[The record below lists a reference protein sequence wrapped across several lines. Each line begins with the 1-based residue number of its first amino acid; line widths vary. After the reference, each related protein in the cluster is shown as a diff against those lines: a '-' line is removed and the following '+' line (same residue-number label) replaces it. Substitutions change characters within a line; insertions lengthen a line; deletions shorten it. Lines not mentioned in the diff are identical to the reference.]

1 MKRVTIILLMLVM
14 ALLLG
19 AWEASGQGSPTEFVG
34 AKVVLVDEEGNT
46 IPASKMPEKF
56 LYQLKYK
63 TASASGSPIL
73 LLRFARNWSGE
84 SGNPYKDNTPE
95 IGVFNGGPR
104 PNPSSGGPPL
114 PPAPVPLADI
124 HDFEFNVENYWY
136 TAPIEGEPPYFVVGV
151 QMLVYKAGSTTN
163 ELISYSVNIENKY
176 SCIFYQASIPELQ
189 DPNEN
194 EKLKGKG
201 GVELVVKFTLQ
212 QHSGEVCTVTRG
224 TDCPLGSVFPLYP
237 TYKHRNDAYSGKADH
252 EKLNPPNS
260 WNVTAGGKS
269 FKVWRG
275 TYILYEHTNAPGYEF
290 KHVSTCSP
298 TVKGVQKTSGIVTG
312 RGNWWIDEICSNTVI
327 RKIGGSLRNFTV
339 NYNANYTEGGRE
351 FVITVTDDKGHGV
364 APGSSV
370 PEGTGIKINAKLK
383 HASGCTSVTGV
394 VVKCDG
400 GDNPVSLDNDG
411 NGQYGVIANITKIV
425 PVVAERK
432 YKVAWTATSAPLI
445 KEIHIG
451 SSSGTLVTNGAQ
463 VGCDAKLYLKVN
475 GKAEKVEAKYKV
487 KEQQEL
493 AREGEFFTINPKD
506 DIDDFLITLKQKF
519 KVEFSPLTYGTLSVV
534 ASESGPVN
542 SGDEVYNGE
551 VLTITATLP
560 APLQVQKITITTGDD
575 QIHPHPLS
583 GGAISITYT
592 ISQAVKRIAVE
603 YTPAIYGV
611 NGIVAGVDVKAVS
624 GRVWNGSSF
633 AEASESV
640 PIPVQNGSKVIAG
653 TKLRLST
660 SDPSVKR
667 FVWKIAGVSNS
678 KPVVLAPVEFEVTG
692 NVEEIT
698 TSTEDIKLAVNY
710 TQGQEIGLK
719 LVLHEGTVYRSDG
732 TLKSTDVDTEVAPG
746 EMVGIGS
753 KLKVKLDGASQC
765 KRIKGKVKVTTG
777 GDVLEVDPDAPF
789 QVTKEIT
796 KVEVEVESVYYT
808 IKYTQNGNPG
818 KADEY
823 SLEVFVN
830 PTGSSNN
837 GVTVPTGGSI
847 KCGETIRIV
856 LKQPHG
862 ATKRILQSLT
872 VKWKD
877 GPDENIYN
885 PTNPSGPYD
894 FVPHGDIVDIV
905 AEYVERT
912 FTVRYTNTDLEVRIG
927 SDLEGAQELN
937 PNVTGTYPGGTHV
950 YVRRKNLSANEAPKE
965 LRVNGSKEDDVKEEM
980 DYYYITLIKDI
991 HELEIPP
998 KPFSTGNVN
1007 FESEVKEPGNATIS
1021 VEWLLPGR
1029 TPLRLPPK
1037 VKIHKGAWLRVKL
1050 SSLAPGYKFAC
1061 FTVDGKVLEE
1071 VKSDNPDKDKPEIN
1085 KILRRATNVYDLL
1098 VPDVPT
1104 YKITVWVVKTQ
1115 SIPGD
1120 RFIRISKT
1128 EHGTIEMTDVTAS
1141 PPHTLGIGED
1151 YPTAPGSKFTVS
1163 ITPAAGYVKVR
1174 DAFEGVHQL
1183 HDDEYIVPADPGPGS
1198 HFTVWAEFDLSGG
1211 KRWPVLW
1218 DNAEHGRLE
1227 VKFGQRVLATG
1238 ESLPEGSTLFVR
1250 ATPDNGYRVQ
1260 SFKINGAELVKSTES
1275 IGEINEKHR
1284 VTDTVRI
1291 LVAFEPVDSRFDRV
1305 EDVFGNVALMP
1316 NPVVDG
1322 FTVTGA
1328 GAAVRYQLLTTF
1340 GQQILEGNAT
1350 EQEQIRVELPALP
1363 SGLYLFVLTDAQGRK
1378 ATLRVV
1384 KRQ

>member
-1 MKRVTIILLMLVM
+1 MKRVTIILLMLVT

-19 AWEASGQGSPTEFVG
+19 AWEARGQGSPTKFVG

-46 IPASKMPEKF
+46 IPATKIPQKFAFWLTSKRQQTWNYGILDFAKNFTGLYPNTSDAGNFHKENVERKF
-56 LYQLKYK
+56 M
-63 TASASGSPIL
+63 
-73 LLRFARNWSGE
+73 E
-84 SGNPYKDNTPE
+84 
-95 IGVFNGGPR
+95 
-104 PNPSSGGPPL
+104 
-114 PPAPVPLADI
+114 
-124 HDFEFNVENYWY
+124 DFRIKVENYWY
-136 TAPIEGEPPYFVVGV
+136 TAPTDAVPLTPPYFVEGIQVI
-151 QMLVYKAGSTTN
+151 VYKVGSTTTK
-163 ELISYSVNIENKY
+163 LISYSVERSELEMSKFGY
-176 SCIFYQASIPELQ
+176 SFEKKGIPELKSLGA
-189 DPNEN
+189 NEGDV
-194 EKLKGKG
+194 K
-201 GVELVVKFTLQ
+201 VVVKITLQ
-212 QHSGEVCTVTRG
+212 PHARGLCTVVRG
-224 TDCPLGSVFPLYP
+224 TGCPQGDAFQLYPAYKNSETSYSRKEESREQFKPPANWNASGSV
-237 TYKHRNDAYSGKADH
+237 
-252 EKLNPPNS
+252 
-260 WNVTAGGKS
+260 S

-275 TYILYEHTNAPGYEF
+275 THILYDGSQAVNCEF
-290 KHVSTCSP
+290 KQTPDCGAIKEVNPLTGSVQSGWGYWVKEICQNT
-298 TVKGVQKTSGIVTG
+298 TIVKKGV
-312 RGNWWIDEICSNTVI
+312 E
-327 RKIGGSLRNFTV
+327 LRDITV
-339 NYNANYTEGGRE
+339 NYDPDYAYGGRE
-351 FVITVTDDKGHGV
+351 FEISVTGDKGKV
-364 APGSSV
+364 VPGGTVKEGSV
-370 PEGTGIKINAKLK
+370 IKISAKLK

-394 VVKCDG
+394 VVKRDG
-400 GDNPVSLDNDG
+400 GDDPVSLDNDG

-542 SGDEVYNGE
+542 SGDVVYNGE

-560 APLQVQKITITTGDD
+560 APLQVQKITVTTGDD

-583 GGAISITYT
+583 GGAKSIPYT
-592 ISQAVKRIAVE
+592 ISQAVKGIAVE
-603 YTPAIYGV
+603 YTPAIYEV
-611 NGIVAGVDVKAVS
+611 NGIAAGVDVKAV
-624 GRVWNGSSF
+624 GGWVWNGSSF
-633 AEASESV
+633 AEASVSA
-640 PIPVQNGSKVIAG
+640 PIPVQNGNKVIAG
-653 TKLRLST
+653 TRLRLST

-698 TSTEDIKLAVNY
+698 TSTEDVKLAVNY

-719 LVLHEGTVYRSDG
+719 LVLHEGTVYRNDG

-765 KRIKGKVKVTTG
+765 KKIKGKVKVTTG

-796 KVEVEVESVYYT
+796 KVDVEVESVHYT
-808 IKYTQNGNPG
+808 IKYTQNGNSAAGDAP
-818 KADEY
+818 Y

-830 PTGSSNN
+830 PTSPTNN
-837 GVTVPTGGSI
+837 GTPVPTGGSI
-847 KCGETIRIV
+847 NCGETIRI
-856 LKQPHG
+856 KPDPKG
-862 ATKRILQSLT
+862 AKKILQSLT
-872 VKWKD
+872 VKVKD
-877 GPDENIYN
+877 EPDENIYT

-894 FVPHGDIVDIV
+894 YVPHGDIVDIV
-905 AEYVERT
+905 AEYVEKT
-912 FTVRYTNTDLEVRIG
+912 FAVRYTSPDLEVLVGG
-927 SDLEGAQELN
+927 SLEVAQALA
-937 PNVTGTYPGGTHV
+937 PNVTKTYPGGVYV
-950 YVRRKNLSANEAPKE
+950 YVRRKNLLADETANG
-965 LRVNGSKEDDVKEEM
+965 LLVNGVPVNDGLLKDEDG
-980 DYYYITLIKDI
+980 YYYIVLATDI
-991 HELEIPP
+991 HELNIPKKSLSP
-998 KPFSTGNVN
+998 GSVT
-1007 FESEVKEPGNATIS
+1007 FEYEVKEAGKADVD

-1029 TPLRLPPK
+1029 VPRQLFQG
-1037 VKIHKGAWLRVKL
+1037 VVIQNGAKLRVKL
-1050 SSLAPGYKFAC
+1050 SNLAPSYKYSC
-1061 FTVDGKVLEE
+1061 ITVDGKVLAG
-1071 VKSDNPDKDKPEIN
+1071 VNRIKDN
-1085 KILRRATNVYDLL
+1085 TYDLT
-1098 VPDVPT
+1098 VPPDVSEF
-1104 YKITVWVVKTQ
+1104 KITVWVVNTK
-1115 SIPGD
+1115 SITGD

-1128 EHGTIEMTDVTAS
+1128 EHGTIQMTDVTAT

-1151 YPTAPGSKFTVS
+1151 YPTEPGRRFTVS
-1163 ITPAAGYVKVR
+1163 ITPATGYVKVR

-1198 HFTVWAEFDLSGG
+1198 HFTVWAEFDLLGR

-1218 DNAEHGRLE
+1218 DNAEHGKLG
-1227 VKFGQRVLATG
+1227 VKFGNRSLEAG

-1260 SFKINGAELVKSTES
+1260 SFKINGAELMKSTES

-1291 LVAFEPVDSRFDRV
+1291 LVAFAPVDSRIDRV
-1305 EDVFGNVALMP
+1305 EDVFGDVALMP

-1328 GAAVRYQLLTTF
+1328 GAAVHYQLLTTF
-1340 GQQILEGNAT
+1340 GQQILEGNTT

>member
-1 MKRVTIILLMLVM
+1 MKRVTIILLMLVT

-19 AWEASGQGSPTEFVG
+19 AWEARGQGSPTKFVG

-46 IPASKMPEKF
+46 IPASKLPEKF

-63 TASASGSPIL
+63 TASASGSPSL

-95 IGVFNGGPR
+95 IGVFNGGPT

-136 TAPIEGEPPYFVVGV
+136 TAPIEGKPPYFVVGI
-151 QMLVYKAGSTTN
+151 QMVVYTAGSTTT
-163 ELISYSVNIENKY
+163 ELLSYSVSSEKLQE
-176 SCIFYQASIPELQ
+176 SKFFCIFLQTSIPELQ
-189 DPNEN
+189 NPNNN
-194 EKLKGKG
+194 EKLKDKG
-201 GVELVVKFTLQ
+201 DVELVVKFTLQ
-212 QHSGEVCTVTRG
+212 RHSGDICTVTRG

-237 TYKHRNDAYSGKADH
+237 TYKHRNDAYSGKGDH
-252 EKLNPPNS
+252 EKLNPPDS

-298 TVKGVQKTSGIVTG
+298 TVKGVQKTTGAVTG

-327 RKIGGSLRNFTV
+327 RKTGGSLRNFTV
-339 NYNANYTEGGRE
+339 NYNANYAEGGRE

-394 VVKCDG
+394 VVKRDG
-400 GDNPVSLDNDG
+400 GDDPVSLDNDG

-542 SGDEVYNGE
+542 SGDVVYNGE

-560 APLQVQKITITTGDD
+560 APLQVQKITVTTGDD

-583 GGAISITYT
+583 GGAKSIPYT
-592 ISQAVKRIAVE
+592 ISQAVKGIAVE
-603 YTPAIYGV
+603 YTPAIYEV
-611 NGIVAGVDVKAVS
+611 NGIAAGVDVKAV
-624 GRVWNGSSF
+624 GGWVWNGSSF
-633 AEASESV
+633 AEASVSA
-640 PIPVQNGSKVIAG
+640 PIPVQNGNKVIAG
-653 TKLRLST
+653 TRLRLST

-765 KRIKGKVKVTTG
+765 KKIKGKVKVTTG

-796 KVEVEVESVYYT
+796 KVDVEVESVRYT
-808 IKYTQNGNPG
+808 IKYTENGKSAEGGAPY
-818 KADEY
+818 K
-823 SLEVFVN
+823 LEVFVN
-830 PTGSSNN
+830 PTSPTNDG
-837 GVTVPTGGSI
+837 TPVPTGGSI
-847 KCGETIRIV
+847 NCGVTIRIK
-856 LKQPHG
+856 LTLQG
-862 ATKRILQSLT
+862 ATNRILQSLT

-950 YVRRKNLSANEAPKE
+950 YVRLKNLRADETARE
-965 LRVNGSKEDDVKEEM
+965 LQVNGVKVNDDLLHVGEDG
-980 DYYYITLIKDI
+980 YYYISLLFDI
-991 HELEIPP
+991 HELKIP
-998 KPFSTGNVN
+998 KKGLSQGNVT
-1007 FESEVKEPGNATIS
+1007 FGYEVKEAGKADID

-1029 TPLRLPPK
+1029 VPRQLFQG
-1037 VKIHKGAWLRVKL
+1037 VVIQNGAKLRVKL
-1050 SSLAPGYKFAC
+1050 SNLAPSYKYSC
-1061 FTVDGKVLEE
+1061 ITVDGKVLAG
-1071 VKSDNPDKDKPEIN
+1071 VNRIKDN
-1085 KILRRATNVYDLL
+1085 TYDLT
-1098 VPDVPT
+1098 VPPDVSEF
-1104 YKITVWVVKTQ
+1104 KITVWVVNTK
-1115 SIPGD
+1115 SITGD

-1128 EHGTIEMTDVTAS
+1128 EHGTIQMTDVTAT

-1151 YPTAPGSKFTVS
+1151 YPTEPGRRFTVS
-1163 ITPAAGYVKVR
+1163 ITPATGYVKVR

-1198 HFTVWAEFDLSGG
+1198 HFTVWAEFDLLGR

-1218 DNAEHGRLE
+1218 DNAEHGKLG

-1260 SFKINGAELVKSTES
+1260 SFKINGAELMKSTES

-1291 LVAFEPVDSRFDRV
+1291 LVAFAPVDSRIDRV
-1305 EDVFGNVALMP
+1305 EDVFGDVALMP

>member
-1 MKRVTIILLMLVM
+1 MPIFGVCISGNKAMKRVTIILLMLVT

-19 AWEASGQGSPTEFVG
+19 AWEARGQGSPTKFVG

-46 IPASKMPEKF
+46 IPATKIPQKFAFWLTSKRQQTWNYGILDFAKNFTGLYPNTSDAGNFHKENVERKF
-56 LYQLKYK
+56 M
-63 TASASGSPIL
+63 
-73 LLRFARNWSGE
+73 E
-84 SGNPYKDNTPE
+84 
-95 IGVFNGGPR
+95 
-104 PNPSSGGPPL
+104 
-114 PPAPVPLADI
+114 
-124 HDFEFNVENYWY
+124 DFRIKVENYWY
-136 TAPIEGEPPYFVVGV
+136 TAPTDAVPLTPPYFVEGIQVI
-151 QMLVYKAGSTTN
+151 VYKVGSTTTK
-163 ELISYSVNIENKY
+163 LISYSVERSELEMSKFGY
-176 SCIFYQASIPELQ
+176 SFEKKGIPELKSLGA
-189 DPNEN
+189 NEGDV
-194 EKLKGKG
+194 K
-201 GVELVVKFTLQ
+201 VVVKITLQ
-212 QHSGEVCTVTRG
+212 PHARGLCTVVRG
-224 TDCPLGSVFPLYP
+224 TGCPQGDAFQLYPAYKNSETSYSRKEESREQFKPPANWNASGSV
-237 TYKHRNDAYSGKADH
+237 
-252 EKLNPPNS
+252 
-260 WNVTAGGKS
+260 S

-275 TYILYEHTNAPGYEF
+275 THILYDGSQAVNCEF
-290 KHVSTCSP
+290 KQTPDCGAIKEVNPLTGSVQSGWGYWVKEICQNT
-298 TVKGVQKTSGIVTG
+298 TIVKKGV
-312 RGNWWIDEICSNTVI
+312 E
-327 RKIGGSLRNFTV
+327 LRDITV
-339 NYNANYTEGGRE
+339 NYDPDYAYGGRE
-351 FVITVTDDKGHGV
+351 FEISVTGDKGKV
-364 APGSSV
+364 VPGGTVKEGSV
-370 PEGTGIKINAKLK
+370 IKISAKLK

-394 VVKCDG
+394 VVKRDG
-400 GDNPVSLDNDG
+400 GDDPVSLDNDG

-542 SGDEVYNGE
+542 SGDVVYNGE

-560 APLQVQKITITTGDD
+560 APLQVQKITVTTGDD

-583 GGAISITYT
+583 GGAKSIPYT
-592 ISQAVKRIAVE
+592 ISQAVKGIAVE
-603 YTPAIYGV
+603 YTPAIYEV
-611 NGIVAGVDVKAVS
+611 NGIAAGVDVKAV
-624 GRVWNGSSF
+624 GGWVWNGSSF
-633 AEASESV
+633 AEASVSA
-640 PIPVQNGSKVIAG
+640 PIPVQNGNKVIAG
-653 TKLRLST
+653 TRLRLST

-698 TSTEDIKLAVNY
+698 TSTEDVKLAVNY

-719 LVLHEGTVYRSDG
+719 LVLHEGTVYRNDG

-765 KRIKGKVKVTTG
+765 KKIKGKVKVTTG

-796 KVEVEVESVYYT
+796 KVDVEVESVHYT
-808 IKYTQNGNPG
+808 IKYTQNGNSAAGDAP
-818 KADEY
+818 Y

-830 PTGSSNN
+830 PTSPTNN
-837 GVTVPTGGSI
+837 GTPVPTGGSI
-847 KCGETIRIV
+847 NCGETIRI
-856 LKQPHG
+856 KPDPKG
-862 ATKRILQSLT
+862 AKKILQSLT
-872 VKWKD
+872 VKVKD
-877 GPDENIYN
+877 EPDENIYT

-894 FVPHGDIVDIV
+894 YVPHGDIVDIV
-905 AEYVERT
+905 AEYVEKT
-912 FTVRYTNTDLEVRIG
+912 FAVRYTSPDLEVLVGG
-927 SDLEGAQELN
+927 SLEVAQALA
-937 PNVTGTYPGGTHV
+937 PNVTKTYPGGVYV
-950 YVRRKNLSANEAPKE
+950 YVRRKNLLADETANG
-965 LRVNGSKEDDVKEEM
+965 LLVNGVPVNDGLLKDEDG
-980 DYYYITLIKDI
+980 YYYIVLATDI
-991 HELEIPP
+991 HELNIPKKSLSP
-998 KPFSTGNVN
+998 GSVT
-1007 FESEVKEPGNATIS
+1007 FEYEVKEAGKADVD

-1029 TPLRLPPK
+1029 VPRQLFQG
-1037 VKIHKGAWLRVKL
+1037 VVIQNGAKLRVKL
-1050 SSLAPGYKFAC
+1050 SNLAPSYKYSC
-1061 FTVDGKVLEE
+1061 ITVDGKVLAG
-1071 VKSDNPDKDKPEIN
+1071 VNRIKDN
-1085 KILRRATNVYDLL
+1085 TYDLT
-1098 VPDVPT
+1098 VPPDVSEF
-1104 YKITVWVVKTQ
+1104 KITVWVVNTK
-1115 SIPGD
+1115 SITGD

-1128 EHGTIEMTDVTAS
+1128 EHGTIQMTDVTAT

-1151 YPTAPGSKFTVS
+1151 YPTEPGRRFTVS
-1163 ITPAAGYVKVR
+1163 ITPATGYVKVR

-1198 HFTVWAEFDLSGG
+1198 HFTVWAEFDLLGR

-1218 DNAEHGRLE
+1218 DNAEHGKLG
-1227 VKFGQRVLATG
+1227 VKFGNRSLEAG

-1260 SFKINGAELVKSTES
+1260 SFKINGAELMKSTES

-1291 LVAFEPVDSRFDRV
+1291 LVAFAPVDSRIDRV
-1305 EDVFGNVALMP
+1305 EDVFGDVALMP

-1328 GAAVRYQLLTTF
+1328 GAAVHYQLLTTF
-1340 GQQILEGNAT
+1340 GQQILEGNTT

>member
-1 MKRVTIILLMLVM
+1 MPIFGVCISGNKAMKRVTIILLMLVT

-19 AWEASGQGSPTEFVG
+19 AWEARGQGSPTKFKK
-34 AKVVLVDEEGNT
+34 AYVVLVDEEGNT
-46 IPASKMPEKF
+46 IPASKMPQKF
-56 LYQLKYK
+56 AFWLTSKDYQGKWRNEILFFAKNFEGMIPN
-63 TASASGSPIL
+63 TIDSGK
-73 LLRFARNWSGE
+73 FNKGNVARDAM
-84 SGNPYKDNTPE
+84 KDFR
-95 IGVFNGGPR
+95 IKV
-104 PNPSSGGPPL
+104 
-114 PPAPVPLADI
+114 D
-124 HDFEFNVENYWY
+124 NYWY
-136 TAPIEGEPPYFVVGV
+136 TAPTDAVPLTPPYMVEGIQVI
-151 QMLVYKAGSTTN
+151 VYKAGSTATK
-163 ELISYSVNIENKY
+163 LVSYSVNSAELQKAKFGNTFEK
-176 SCIFYQASIPELQ
+176 QGIPELQ
-189 DPNEN
+189 SLGKNE
-194 EKLKGKG
+194 GD
-201 GVELVVKFTLQ
+201 VELVVKFTLKPYA
-212 QHSGEVCTVTRG
+212 GGLCTVVRG
-224 TDCPLGSVFPLYP
+224 TGCPSGTELYLYP
-237 TYKHRNDAYSGKADH
+237 TYKVGEKQYSSKDKETEPNKTLFEKWNKA
-252 EKLNPPNS
+252 S
-260 WNVTAGGKS
+260 SRS

-275 TYILYEHTNAPGYEF
+275 THILYLKVQAPRCAF
-290 KHVSTCSP
+290 LQTPRCSDSVTKIDNDGFYKNDP
-298 TVKGVQKTSGIVTG
+298 LVENWVK
-312 RGNWWIDEICSNTVI
+312 EICQNTTIV
-327 RKIGGSLRNFTV
+327 KIGATRPNFTV
-339 NYNANYTEGGRE
+339 NYNANYAEGGRE

-394 VVKCDG
+394 VVKRDG
-400 GDNPVSLDNDG
+400 GDDPVSLDNDG

-542 SGDEVYNGE
+542 SGDVVYNGE

-560 APLQVQKITITTGDD
+560 APLQVQKITVTTGDD

-583 GGAISITYT
+583 GGAKSIPYT
-592 ISQAVKRIAVE
+592 ISQAVKGIAVE
-603 YTPAIYGV
+603 YTPAIYEV
-611 NGIVAGVDVKAVS
+611 NGIAAGVDVKAV
-624 GRVWNGSSF
+624 GGWVWNGSSF
-633 AEASESV
+633 AEASVSA
-640 PIPVQNGSKVIAG
+640 PIPVQNGNKVIAG
-653 TKLRLST
+653 TRLRLST

-765 KRIKGKVKVTTG
+765 KKIKGKVKVTTG

-796 KVEVEVESVYYT
+796 KVDVEVESVHYT
-808 IKYTQNGNPG
+808 IKYTQNGNSAAGDAP
-818 KADEY
+818 Y

-830 PTGSSNN
+830 PTSPTNN
-837 GVTVPTGGSI
+837 GTPVPTGGSI
-847 KCGETIRIV
+847 NCGETIRI
-856 LKQPHG
+856 KPDPKG
-862 ATKRILQSLT
+862 AKKILQSLT
-872 VKWKD
+872 VKVKD
-877 GPDENIYN
+877 EPDENIYT

-894 FVPHGDIVDIV
+894 YVPHGDIVDIV
-905 AEYVERT
+905 AEYVEKT
-912 FTVRYTNTDLEVRIG
+912 FAVRYTSPDLEVLVGG
-927 SDLEGAQELN
+927 SLEVAQALA
-937 PNVTGTYPGGTHV
+937 PNVTKTYPGGVYV
-950 YVRRKNLSANEAPKE
+950 YVRRKNLLADETANG
-965 LRVNGSKEDDVKEEM
+965 LLVNGVPVNDGLLKDEDG
-980 DYYYITLIKDI
+980 YYYIVLATDI
-991 HELEIPP
+991 HELNIPKKSLSP
-998 KPFSTGNVN
+998 GSVT
-1007 FESEVKEPGNATIS
+1007 FEYEVKEAGKADVD

-1029 TPLRLPPK
+1029 VPRQLFQG
-1037 VKIHKGAWLRVKL
+1037 VVIQNGAKLRVKL
-1050 SSLAPGYKFAC
+1050 SNLAPSYKYSC
-1061 FTVDGKVLEE
+1061 ITVDGKVLAG
-1071 VKSDNPDKDKPEIN
+1071 VNRIKDN
-1085 KILRRATNVYDLL
+1085 TYDLT
-1098 VPDVPT
+1098 VPPDVSEF
-1104 YKITVWVVKTQ
+1104 KITVWVVNTK
-1115 SIPGD
+1115 SITGD

-1128 EHGTIEMTDVTAS
+1128 EHGTIQMTDVTAT

-1151 YPTAPGSKFTVS
+1151 YPTEPGRRFTVS
-1163 ITPAAGYVKVR
+1163 ITPATGYVKVR

-1198 HFTVWAEFDLSGG
+1198 HFTVWAEFDLLGR

-1218 DNAEHGRLE
+1218 DNAEHGKLG
-1227 VKFGQRVLATG
+1227 VKFGNRSLEAG

-1260 SFKINGAELVKSTES
+1260 SFKINGAELMKSTES

-1291 LVAFEPVDSRFDRV
+1291 LVAFAPVDSRIDRV
-1305 EDVFGNVALMP
+1305 EDVFGDVALMP

-1328 GAAVRYQLLTTF
+1328 GAAVHYQLLTTF
-1340 GQQILEGNAT
+1340 GQQILEGNTT

>member
-1 MKRVTIILLMLVM
+1 MKRVTIILLMLVT

-19 AWEASGQGSPTEFVG
+19 AWEARGEGSPTKFVG
-34 AKVVLVDEEGNT
+34 AKVVLVDEEGNA

-56 LYQLKYK
+56 LFQLKYK
-63 TASASGSPIL
+63 TASASGSPLL

-95 IGVFNGGPR
+95 IGVFNGGPT
-104 PNPSSGGPPL
+104 PNPTPGGPPL

-136 TAPIEGEPPYFVVGV
+136 TAPIEGKPPYFVVGV
-151 QMLVYKAGSTTN
+151 QMVVYTAGSTTT
-163 ELISYSVNIENKY
+163 ELLSYSVSREKLQE
-176 SCIFYQASIPELQ
+176 SKFFCIFLQTSIPELQ
-189 DPNEN
+189 NPNNN
-194 EKLKGKG
+194 EKLKDKG
-201 GVELVVKFTLQ
+201 DVELVVKFTLQ
-212 QHSGEVCTVTRG
+212 RHSGDICTVTRG
-224 TDCPLGSVFPLYP
+224 TNCPLGSVFPLYP
-237 TYKHRNDAYSGKADH
+237 TYKRNENWYSGKEEDH
-252 EKLNPPNS
+252 EKLKPPDS

-290 KHVSTCSP
+290 KPVSACSP
-298 TVKGVQKTSGIVTG
+298 TVKGVQKTTGAVTG

-339 NYNANYTEGGRE
+339 NYNANYAEGGRE

-394 VVKCDG
+394 VVKRDG
-400 GDNPVSLDNDG
+400 GDDPVSLDNDG

-542 SGDEVYNGE
+542 SGDVVYNGE

-560 APLQVQKITITTGDD
+560 APLQVQKITVTTGDD

-583 GGAISITYT
+583 GGAKSIPYT
-592 ISQAVKRIAVE
+592 ISQAVKGIAVE
-603 YTPAIYGV
+603 YTPAIYEV
-611 NGIVAGVDVKAVS
+611 NGIAAGVDVKAV
-624 GRVWNGSSF
+624 GGWVWNGSSF
-633 AEASESV
+633 AEASVSA
-640 PIPVQNGSKVIAG
+640 PIPVQNGNKVIAG
-653 TKLRLST
+653 TRLRLST

-765 KRIKGKVKVTTG
+765 KKIKGKVKVTTG

-796 KVEVEVESVYYT
+796 KVDVEVESVHYT
-808 IKYTQNGNPG
+808 IKYTQNGNSAAGDAP
-818 KADEY
+818 Y

-830 PTGSSNN
+830 PTSPTNN
-837 GVTVPTGGSI
+837 GTPVPTGGSI
-847 KCGETIRIV
+847 NCGETIRI
-856 LKQPHG
+856 KPDPKG
-862 ATKRILQSLT
+862 AKKILQSLT
-872 VKWKD
+872 VKVKD
-877 GPDENIYN
+877 EPDENIYT

-894 FVPHGDIVDIV
+894 YVPHGDIVDIV
-905 AEYVERT
+905 AEYVEKT
-912 FTVRYTNTDLEVRIG
+912 FAVRYTSPDLEVLVGG
-927 SDLEGAQELN
+927 SLEVAQALA
-937 PNVTGTYPGGTHV
+937 PNVTKTYPGGVYV
-950 YVRRKNLSANEAPKE
+950 YVRRKNLLADETANG
-965 LRVNGSKEDDVKEEM
+965 LLVNGVPVNDGLLKDEDG
-980 DYYYITLIKDI
+980 YYYIVLATDI
-991 HELEIPP
+991 HELNIPKKSLSP
-998 KPFSTGNVN
+998 GSVT
-1007 FESEVKEPGNATIS
+1007 FEYEVKEAGKADVD

-1029 TPLRLPPK
+1029 VPRQLFQG
-1037 VKIHKGAWLRVKL
+1037 VVIQNGAKLRVKL
-1050 SSLAPGYKFAC
+1050 SNLAPSYKYSC
-1061 FTVDGKVLEE
+1061 ITVDGKVLAG
-1071 VKSDNPDKDKPEIN
+1071 VNRIKDN
-1085 KILRRATNVYDLL
+1085 TYDLT
-1098 VPDVPT
+1098 VPPDVSEF
-1104 YKITVWVVKTQ
+1104 KITVWVVNTK
-1115 SIPGD
+1115 SITGD

-1128 EHGTIEMTDVTAS
+1128 EHGTIQMTDVTAT

-1151 YPTAPGSKFTVS
+1151 YPTEPGRRFTVS
-1163 ITPAAGYVKVR
+1163 ITPATGYVKVR

-1198 HFTVWAEFDLSGG
+1198 HFTVWAEFDLLGR

-1218 DNAEHGRLE
+1218 DNAEHGKLG
-1227 VKFGQRVLATG
+1227 VKFGNRSLEAG

-1260 SFKINGAELVKSTES
+1260 SFKINGAELLKSTES

-1291 LVAFEPVDSRFDRV
+1291 LVAFAPVDSRIDRV
-1305 EDVFGNVALMP
+1305 EDVFGDVALMP

-1328 GAAVRYQLLTTF
+1328 GAAVHYQLLTTF
-1340 GQQILEGNAT
+1340 GQQILEGNTT

>member
-1 MKRVTIILLMLVM
+1 MKRVTIILLMLVT

-19 AWEASGQGSPTEFVG
+19 AWEARGQGSPTKFVG

-46 IPASKMPEKF
+46 IPATKIPQKFAFWLTSKRQQTWNYGILDFAKNFTGLYPNTSDAGNFHKENVERKF
-56 LYQLKYK
+56 M
-63 TASASGSPIL
+63 
-73 LLRFARNWSGE
+73 E
-84 SGNPYKDNTPE
+84 
-95 IGVFNGGPR
+95 
-104 PNPSSGGPPL
+104 
-114 PPAPVPLADI
+114 
-124 HDFEFNVENYWY
+124 DFRIKVENYWY
-136 TAPIEGEPPYFVVGV
+136 TAPTDAVPLTPPYFVEGIQVI
-151 QMLVYKAGSTTN
+151 VYKVGSTTTK
-163 ELISYSVNIENKY
+163 LISYSVERSELEMSKFGY
-176 SCIFYQASIPELQ
+176 SFEKKGIPELKSLGA
-189 DPNEN
+189 NEGDV
-194 EKLKGKG
+194 K
-201 GVELVVKFTLQ
+201 VVVKITLQ
-212 QHSGEVCTVTRG
+212 PHARGLCTVVRG
-224 TDCPLGSVFPLYP
+224 TGCPQGDAFQLYPAYKNSETSYSRKEESREQFKPPANWNASGSV
-237 TYKHRNDAYSGKADH
+237 
-252 EKLNPPNS
+252 
-260 WNVTAGGKS
+260 S

-275 TYILYEHTNAPGYEF
+275 THILYDGSQAVNCEF
-290 KHVSTCSP
+290 KQTPDCGAIKEVNPLTGSVQSGWGYWVKEICQNT
-298 TVKGVQKTSGIVTG
+298 TIVKKGV
-312 RGNWWIDEICSNTVI
+312 E
-327 RKIGGSLRNFTV
+327 LRDITV
-339 NYNANYTEGGRE
+339 NYDPDYAYGGRE
-351 FVITVTDDKGHGV
+351 FEISVTGDKGKV
-364 APGSSV
+364 VPGGTVKEGSV
-370 PEGTGIKINAKLK
+370 IKISAKLK

-394 VVKCDG
+394 VVKRDG
-400 GDNPVSLDNDG
+400 GDDPVSLDNDG

-542 SGDEVYNGE
+542 SGDVVYNGE

-560 APLQVQKITITTGDD
+560 APLQVQKITVTTGDD

-583 GGAISITYT
+583 GGAKSIPYT
-592 ISQAVKRIAVE
+592 ISQAVKGIAVE
-603 YTPAIYGV
+603 YTPAIYEV
-611 NGIVAGVDVKAVS
+611 NGIAAGVDVKAV
-624 GRVWNGSSF
+624 GGWVWNGSSF
-633 AEASESV
+633 AEASVSA
-640 PIPVQNGSKVIAG
+640 PIPVQNGNKVIAG
-653 TKLRLST
+653 TRLRLST

-698 TSTEDIKLAVNY
+698 TSTEDVKLAVNY

-719 LVLHEGTVYRSDG
+719 LVLHEGTVYRNDG

-765 KRIKGKVKVTTG
+765 KKIKGKVKVTTG

-796 KVEVEVESVYYT
+796 KVDVEVESVHYT
-808 IKYTQNGNPG
+808 IKYTQNGNSAAGDAP
-818 KADEY
+818 Y

-830 PTGSSNN
+830 PTSPTNN
-837 GVTVPTGGSI
+837 GTPVPTGGSI
-847 KCGETIRIV
+847 NCGETIRI
-856 LKQPHG
+856 KPDPKG
-862 ATKRILQSLT
+862 AKKILQSLT
-872 VKWKD
+872 VKVKD
-877 GPDENIYN
+877 EPDENIYT

-894 FVPHGDIVDIV
+894 YVPHGDIVDIV
-905 AEYVERT
+905 AEYVEKT
-912 FTVRYTNTDLEVRIG
+912 FAVRYTSPDLEVLVGG
-927 SDLEGAQELN
+927 SLEVAQALA
-937 PNVTGTYPGGTHV
+937 PNVTKTYPGGVYV
-950 YVRRKNLSANEAPKE
+950 YVRRKNLLADETANG
-965 LRVNGSKEDDVKEEM
+965 LLVNGVPVNDGLLKDEDG
-980 DYYYITLIKDI
+980 YYYIVLATDI
-991 HELEIPP
+991 HELNIPKKSLSP
-998 KPFSTGNVN
+998 GSVT
-1007 FESEVKEPGNATIS
+1007 FEYEVKEAGKADVD

-1029 TPLRLPPK
+1029 VPRQLFQG
-1037 VKIHKGAWLRVKL
+1037 VVIQNGAKLRVKL
-1050 SSLAPGYKFAC
+1050 SNLAPSYKYSC
-1061 FTVDGKVLEE
+1061 ITVDGKVLAG
-1071 VKSDNPDKDKPEIN
+1071 VNRIKDN
-1085 KILRRATNVYDLL
+1085 TYDLT
-1098 VPDVPT
+1098 VPPDVSEF
-1104 YKITVWVVKTQ
+1104 KITVWVVNTK
-1115 SIPGD
+1115 SITGD

-1128 EHGTIEMTDVTAS
+1128 EHGTIQMTDVTVS

-1151 YPTAPGSKFTVS
+1151 YPTEPGRRFTVS
-1163 ITPAAGYVKVR
+1163 ITPATGYVKVR

-1198 HFTVWAEFDLSGG
+1198 HFTVWAEFDLLGR

-1218 DNAEHGRLE
+1218 DNAEHGKLG
-1227 VKFGQRVLATG
+1227 VKFGNRSLEAG

-1260 SFKINGAELVKSTES
+1260 SFKINGAELMKSTES

-1291 LVAFEPVDSRFDRV
+1291 LVAFAPVDSRIDRV
-1305 EDVFGNVALMP
+1305 EDVFGDVALMP

-1328 GAAVRYQLLTTF
+1328 GAAVHYQLLTTF
-1340 GQQILEGNAT
+1340 GQQILEGNTT

>member
-1 MKRVTIILLMLVM
+1 MPIFGVCISGNKAMKRVTIILLMLVT

-19 AWEASGQGSPTEFVG
+19 AWEARGEGSPTKFVG
-34 AKVVLVDEEGNT
+34 AKVQLVDEAGNA

-56 LYQLKYK
+56 LFQLKYK

-95 IGVFNGGPR
+95 IGVFNGG
-104 PNPSSGGPPL
+104 SPL

-124 HDFEFNVENYWY
+124 HDFEFNVENFWY

-237 TYKHRNDAYSGKADH
+237 TYKHRNDAYSGKEDH
-252 EKLNPPNS
+252 EKLNPPDS

-298 TVKGVQKTSGIVTG
+298 TVKGVQKTTGAVTG

-339 NYNANYTEGGRE
+339 NYNANYAEGGRE

-364 APGSSV
+364 APGGSV

-394 VVKCDG
+394 VVKRDG
-400 GDNPVSLDNDG
+400 GDDPVSLDNDG

-475 GKAEKVEAKYKV
+475 GKAKKVEAKYK
-487 KEQQEL
+487 
-493 AREGEFFTINPKD
+493 EGELQALTPEGDSFTINPRKD
-506 DIDDFLITLKQKF
+506 IEDFLITLTPKF

-534 ASESGPVN
+534 ASESGSVN
-542 SGDEVYNGE
+542 SGDEVYDGE
-551 VLTITATLP
+551 VLTITANLP
-560 APLQVQKITITTGDD
+560 APLQVQKITVTTGDD
-575 QIHPHPLS
+575 QIHPHSLS

-592 ISQAVKRIAVE
+592 ISQAVKGIAVG
-603 YTPAIYGV
+603 YTPAIYRV
-611 NGIVAGVDVKAVS
+611 NGITAGVDVKAVS

-667 FVWKIAGVSNS
+667 FVWKVAGVSNS

-710 TQGQEIGLK
+710 TQGQGIGLK
-719 LVLHEGTVYRSDG
+719 LVLHEGTVYKRDG
-732 TLKSTDVDTEVAPG
+732 TLKSTVADAEVEPG
-746 EMVGIGS
+746 EKVGIGS
-753 KLKVKLDGASQC
+753 KLKVKVDGATPC
-765 KRIKGKVKVTTG
+765 KKIKGKVKVTMG
-777 GDVLEVDPDAPF
+777 GDVLEVDPNVPF
-789 QVTKEIT
+789 TVTQDIT
-796 KVEVEVESVYYT
+796 KVEVEVESVRYT
-808 IKYTQNGNPG
+808 VKYTENGNSAEGDAP
-818 KADEY
+818 Y
-823 SLEVFVN
+823 SLKVFVKN
-830 PTGSSNN
+830 PDNTIGRQLAPTGE
-837 GVTVPTGGSI
+837 SI
-847 KCGETIRIV
+847 QCGETTHIE
-856 LKQPHG
+856 LAPQG
-862 ATKRILQSLT
+862 AKKRILQSLI
-872 VKWKD
+872 VKLKV
-877 GPDENIYN
+877 GPDENIYD
-885 PTNPSGPYD
+885 PTNSTGKYD
-894 FVPHGDIVDIV
+894 YVPHGDIVDIV
-905 AEYVERT
+905 AVYVEKT
-912 FTVRYTNTDLEVRIG
+912 FTVRYTSPNLEVLVGG
-927 SDLEGAQELN
+927 SLEVAQALA
-937 PNVTGTYPGGTHV
+937 PNVTKTYPGGVYV
-950 YVRRKNLSANEAPKE
+950 YVRRKNLLADETANG
-965 LRVNGSKEDDVKEEM
+965 LLVNGVPVNDGLLKDEDG
-980 DYYYITLIKDI
+980 YYYIVLATDI
-991 HELEIPP
+991 HELNIPKKSLSP
-998 KPFSTGNVN
+998 GSVT
-1007 FESEVKEPGNATIS
+1007 FEYEVKEAGKADVD

-1029 TPLRLPPK
+1029 VPRQLFQGVT
-1037 VKIHKGAWLRVKL
+1037 IQKGAKLRVKL
-1050 SSLAPGYKFAC
+1050 SNFAPGYKYSC
-1061 FTVDGKVLEE
+1061 ITVDGKLLDGV
-1071 VKSDNPDKDKPEIN
+1071 V
-1085 KILRRATNVYDLL
+1085 RASNATDSYDFT

-1104 YKITVWVVKTQ
+1104 YKITVWVVNTK
-1115 SIPGD
+1115 SITGD

-1128 EHGTIEMTDVTAS
+1128 EHGTIQMTDVTAT

-1151 YPTAPGSKFTVS
+1151 YPTEPGRRFTVS

-1218 DNAEHGRLE
+1218 DNAEHGKLE
-1227 VKFGQRVLATG
+1227 VKFGDRSLEAG
-1238 ESLPEGSTLFVR
+1238 ESLLEGSTLFVR

-1260 SFKINGAELVKSTES
+1260 SFKINGAELMKSTES

-1291 LVAFEPVDSRFDRV
+1291 LVAFAPVDSRIDRV
-1305 EDVFGNVALMP
+1305 EGVFGDVALMP

-1328 GAAVRYQLLTTF
+1328 GAAVHYQLLTTF
-1340 GQQILEGNAT
+1340 GQQILEGNTT

>member
-1 MKRVTIILLMLVM
+1 MKRVTIILLMLVT

-19 AWEASGQGSPTEFVG
+19 AWEARGEGSPTKFVG

-56 LYQLKYK
+56 LFQLKYK

-95 IGVFNGGPR
+95 IGVFNGGPT
-104 PNPSSGGPPL
+104 PNPTPGG

-136 TAPIEGEPPYFVVGV
+136 TAPIEGKPPYFVVGI
-151 QMLVYKAGSTTN
+151 QMVVYTAGSTTT
-163 ELISYSVNIENKY
+163 ELLSYSVSREKLQE
-176 SCIFYQASIPELQ
+176 SKFYCVFRQASIPELRN
-189 DPNEN
+189 PNN
-194 EKLKGKG
+194 NVKLKDKG
-201 GVELVVKFTLQ
+201 DVELVVKFTLQ
-212 QHSGEVCTVTRG
+212 RHSGDICTVTRG
-224 TDCPLGSVFPLYP
+224 TNCPLGSVFPLYP
-237 TYKHRNDAYSGKADH
+237 TYKHRNDAYSGKEDH
-252 EKLNPPNS
+252 EKLNPPDS

-290 KHVSTCSP
+290 KHVSTCSL
-298 TVKGVQKTSGIVTG
+298 TVKGVQKTTGAVTG

-327 RKIGGSLRNFTV
+327 RKTGGSLRNFTV
-339 NYNANYTEGGRE
+339 NYNANYAEGGRE

-364 APGSSV
+364 APGGSV

-394 VVKCDG
+394 VVKRDG
-400 GDNPVSLDNDG
+400 GDDPVSLDNDG

-432 YKVAWTATSAPLI
+432 FKVAWTVTSAPLI
-445 KEIHIG
+445 KEIHTG
-451 SSSGTLVTNGAQ
+451 TPSGTLVTNGAQ

-560 APLQVQKITITTGDD
+560 APLQVQKITVTTGDD
-575 QIHPHPLS
+575 QIHPHSLS

-592 ISQAVKRIAVE
+592 IFQAVKGIAVE

-611 NGIVAGVDVKAVS
+611 NGIAAGVDVKAVS
-624 GRVWNGSSF
+624 GRVWNGSIF
-633 AEASESV
+633 AEASVSGQ
-640 PIPVQNGSKVIAG
+640 IAVQNGSKVIAG

-667 FVWKIAGVSNS
+667 FVWKMASVSDT

-698 TSTEDIKLAVNY
+698 TSTEDVKLAVNY

-719 LVLHEGTVYRSDG
+719 LVLHEGTVYKHDG
-732 TLKSTDVDTEVAPG
+732 TLKSTVADTEVEPG
-746 EMVGIGS
+746 EKVGIGS
-753 KLKVKLDGASQC
+753 KLKVKVDGASQC
-765 KRIKGKVKVTTG
+765 KKIKGKVKVTMG
-777 GDVLEVDPDAPF
+777 GDVLEVDPNVPF
-789 QVTKEIT
+789 TVTQDIT
-796 KVEVEVESVYYT
+796 KVEVEVESVRYT
-808 IKYTQNGNPG
+808 VKYTENGNS
-818 KADEY
+818 ADGDAPY
-823 SLEVFVN
+823 SLKVFVN
-830 PTGSSNN
+830 PTSPTNN
-837 GVTVPTGGSI
+837 GAPVPPGGSI
-847 KCGETIRIV
+847 NCGETIRI
-856 LKQPHG
+856 KPDPKG
-862 ATKRILQSLT
+862 AKKRTLQSLT
-872 VKWKD
+872 VKVKGGAD
-877 GPDENIYN
+877 VNI
-885 PTNPSGPYD
+885 PTNHPGPYD
-894 FVPHGDIVDIV
+894 YVPHGDIVDIV
-905 AEYVERT
+905 AEYVEKT
-912 FTVRYTNTDLEVRIG
+912 FAVRYTNPDLEVLVGG
-927 SDLEGAQELN
+927 SLEVAQALA
-937 PNVTGTYPGGTHV
+937 PNVTKTYPGGVYV
-950 YVRRKNLSANEAPKE
+950 YVRRKNLLADETANG
-965 LRVNGSKEDDVKEEM
+965 LLVNGVPVNDGLLKDEDG
-980 DYYYITLIKDI
+980 YYYIVLATDI
-991 HELEIPP
+991 HELNIPKKSLSP
-998 KPFSTGNVN
+998 GSVT
-1007 FESEVKEPGNATIS
+1007 FEYEVKEAGKADVD

-1029 TPLRLPPK
+1029 VPRQLFQGVT
-1037 VKIHKGAWLRVKL
+1037 IQKGAKLRVKL
-1050 SSLAPGYKFAC
+1050 SNFAPGYKYSC
-1061 FTVDGKVLEE
+1061 ITVDGKLLDGV
-1071 VKSDNPDKDKPEIN
+1071 V
-1085 KILRRATNVYDLL
+1085 RASNATDSYDFT

-1104 YKITVWVVKTQ
+1104 YKITVWVVNTK
-1115 SIPGD
+1115 SITGD

-1128 EHGTIEMTDVTAS
+1128 EHGTIQMTDVTAT

-1151 YPTAPGSKFTVS
+1151 YPTEPGRRFTVS

-1218 DNAEHGRLE
+1218 DNAEHGKLG
-1227 VKFGQRVLATG
+1227 VKFGNRSLEAG
-1238 ESLPEGSTLFVR
+1238 ESLLEGSTLFVR

-1260 SFKINGAELVKSTES
+1260 SFKINGAELMKSTES

-1291 LVAFEPVDSRFDRV
+1291 LVAFAPVDSRIDRV
-1305 EDVFGNVALMP
+1305 EDVFGDVALMP

-1328 GAAVRYQLLTTF
+1328 GAAVHYQLLTTF
-1340 GQQILEGNAT
+1340 GQQILEGNTT

>member
-1 MKRVTIILLMLVM
+1 MKRVTIILLMLVT

-19 AWEASGQGSPTEFVG
+19 AWEARGQGSPTKFVG

-46 IPASKMPEKF
+46 IPATKIPQKFAFWLTSKRQQTWNYGILDFAKNFTGLYPNTSDAGNFHKENVERKF
-56 LYQLKYK
+56 M
-63 TASASGSPIL
+63 
-73 LLRFARNWSGE
+73 E
-84 SGNPYKDNTPE
+84 
-95 IGVFNGGPR
+95 
-104 PNPSSGGPPL
+104 
-114 PPAPVPLADI
+114 
-124 HDFEFNVENYWY
+124 DFRIKVENYWY
-136 TAPIEGEPPYFVVGV
+136 TAPTDAVPLTPPYFVEGIQVI
-151 QMLVYKAGSTTN
+151 VYKVGSTTTK
-163 ELISYSVNIENKY
+163 LISYSVERSELEMSKFGY
-176 SCIFYQASIPELQ
+176 SFEKKGIPELKSLGA
-189 DPNEN
+189 NEGDV
-194 EKLKGKG
+194 K
-201 GVELVVKFTLQ
+201 VVVKITLQ
-212 QHSGEVCTVTRG
+212 PHARGLCTVVRG
-224 TDCPLGSVFPLYP
+224 TGCPQGDAFQLYPAYKNSETSYSRKEESREQFKPPANWNASGSV
-237 TYKHRNDAYSGKADH
+237 
-252 EKLNPPNS
+252 
-260 WNVTAGGKS
+260 S

-275 TYILYEHTNAPGYEF
+275 THILYDGSQAVNCEF
-290 KHVSTCSP
+290 KQTPDCGAIKEVNPLTGSVQSGWGYWVKEICQNT
-298 TVKGVQKTSGIVTG
+298 TIVKKGV
-312 RGNWWIDEICSNTVI
+312 E
-327 RKIGGSLRNFTV
+327 LRDITV
-339 NYNANYTEGGRE
+339 NYDPDYAYGGRE
-351 FVITVTDDKGHGV
+351 FEISVTGDKGKV
-364 APGSSV
+364 VPGGTVKEGSV
-370 PEGTGIKINAKLK
+370 IKINAKLK

-394 VVKCDG
+394 VVKRDG
-400 GDNPVSLDNDG
+400 GDDPVSLDNDG

-542 SGDEVYNGE
+542 SGDVVYNGE

-560 APLQVQKITITTGDD
+560 APLQVQKITVTTGDD

-583 GGAISITYT
+583 GGAKSIPYT
-592 ISQAVKRIAVE
+592 ISQAVKGIAVE
-603 YTPAIYGV
+603 YTPAIYEV
-611 NGIVAGVDVKAVS
+611 NGIAAGVDVKAV
-624 GRVWNGSSF
+624 GGWVWNGSSF
-633 AEASESV
+633 AEASVSA
-640 PIPVQNGSKVIAG
+640 PIPVQNGNKVIAG
-653 TKLRLST
+653 TRLRLST

-698 TSTEDIKLAVNY
+698 TSTEDVKLAVNY

-765 KRIKGKVKVTTG
+765 KKIKGKVKVTTG

-796 KVEVEVESVYYT
+796 KVDVEVESVHYT
-808 IKYTQNGNPG
+808 IKYTQNGNSAAGDAP
-818 KADEY
+818 Y

-830 PTGSSNN
+830 PTSPTNN
-837 GVTVPTGGSI
+837 GTPVPTGGSI
-847 KCGETIRIV
+847 NCGETIRI
-856 LKQPHG
+856 KPDPKG
-862 ATKRILQSLT
+862 AKKILQSLT
-872 VKWKD
+872 VKVKD
-877 GPDENIYN
+877 EPDENIYT

-894 FVPHGDIVDIV
+894 YVPHGDIVDIV
-905 AEYVERT
+905 AEYVEKT
-912 FTVRYTNTDLEVRIG
+912 FAVRYTSPDLEVLVGG
-927 SDLEGAQELN
+927 SLEVAQALA
-937 PNVTGTYPGGTHV
+937 PNVTKTYPGGVYV
-950 YVRRKNLSANEAPKE
+950 YVRRKNLLADETANG
-965 LRVNGSKEDDVKEEM
+965 LLVNGVPVNDGLLKDEDG
-980 DYYYITLIKDI
+980 YYYIVLATDI
-991 HELEIPP
+991 HELNIPKKSLSP
-998 KPFSTGNVN
+998 GSVT
-1007 FESEVKEPGNATIS
+1007 FEYEVKEAGKADVD

-1029 TPLRLPPK
+1029 VPRQLFQG
-1037 VKIHKGAWLRVKL
+1037 VVIQNGAKLRVKL
-1050 SSLAPGYKFAC
+1050 SNLAPSYKYSC
-1061 FTVDGKVLEE
+1061 ITVDGKVLAG
-1071 VKSDNPDKDKPEIN
+1071 VNRIKDN
-1085 KILRRATNVYDLL
+1085 TYDLT
-1098 VPDVPT
+1098 VPPDVSEF
-1104 YKITVWVVKTQ
+1104 KITVWVVNTK
-1115 SIPGD
+1115 SITGD

-1128 EHGTIEMTDVTAS
+1128 EHGTIQMTDVTAT

-1151 YPTAPGSKFTVS
+1151 YPTEPGRRFTVS
-1163 ITPAAGYVKVR
+1163 ITPATGYVKVR

-1198 HFTVWAEFDLSGG
+1198 HFTVWAEFDLLGR

-1218 DNAEHGRLE
+1218 DNAEHGKLG
-1227 VKFGQRVLATG
+1227 VKFGNRSLEAG

-1260 SFKINGAELVKSTES
+1260 SFKINGAELMKSTES

-1291 LVAFEPVDSRFDRV
+1291 LVAFAPVDSRIDRV
-1305 EDVFGNVALMP
+1305 EDVFGDVALMP

-1328 GAAVRYQLLTTF
+1328 GAAVHYQLLTTF
-1340 GQQILEGNAT
+1340 GQQILEGNTT

>member
-1 MKRVTIILLMLVM
+1 MKRVTIILLMLVT

-19 AWEASGQGSPTEFVG
+19 AWEARGQGSPTKFVG

-46 IPASKMPEKF
+46 IPATKIPQKFAFWLTSKRQQTWNYGILDFAKNFTGLYPNTSDAGIFHKENVERKF
-56 LYQLKYK
+56 M
-63 TASASGSPIL
+63 
-73 LLRFARNWSGE
+73 E
-84 SGNPYKDNTPE
+84 
-95 IGVFNGGPR
+95 
-104 PNPSSGGPPL
+104 
-114 PPAPVPLADI
+114 
-124 HDFEFNVENYWY
+124 DFRIKVENYWY
-136 TAPIEGEPPYFVVGV
+136 TAPTDAVPLTPPYFVEGIQVI
-151 QMLVYKAGSTTN
+151 VYKVGSTTTK
-163 ELISYSVNIENKY
+163 LISYSVERSELEMSKFGY
-176 SCIFYQASIPELQ
+176 SFEKKGIPELKSLGA
-189 DPNEN
+189 NEGDV
-194 EKLKGKG
+194 K
-201 GVELVVKFTLQ
+201 VVVKITLQ
-212 QHSGEVCTVTRG
+212 PHARGLCTVVRG
-224 TDCPLGSVFPLYP
+224 TGCPQGDAFQLYPAYKNSETSYSRKEESREQFKPPANWNASGSV
-237 TYKHRNDAYSGKADH
+237 
-252 EKLNPPNS
+252 
-260 WNVTAGGKS
+260 S

-275 TYILYEHTNAPGYEF
+275 THILYDGSQAVNCEF
-290 KHVSTCSP
+290 KQTPDCGAIKEVNPLTGSVQSGWGYWVKEICQNT
-298 TVKGVQKTSGIVTG
+298 TIVKKGV
-312 RGNWWIDEICSNTVI
+312 E
-327 RKIGGSLRNFTV
+327 LRDITV
-339 NYNANYTEGGRE
+339 NYDPDYAYGGRE
-351 FVITVTDDKGHGV
+351 FEISVTGDKGKV
-364 APGSSV
+364 VPGGTVKEGSV
-370 PEGTGIKINAKLK
+370 IKISAKLK

-394 VVKCDG
+394 VVKRDG
-400 GDNPVSLDNDG
+400 GDDPVSLDNDG

-542 SGDEVYNGE
+542 SGDVVYNGE

-560 APLQVQKITITTGDD
+560 APLQVQKITVTTGDD

-583 GGAISITYT
+583 GGAKSIPYT
-592 ISQAVKRIAVE
+592 ISQAVKGIAVE
-603 YTPAIYGV
+603 YTPAIYEV
-611 NGIVAGVDVKAVS
+611 NGIAAGVDVKAV
-624 GRVWNGSSF
+624 GGWVWNGSSF
-633 AEASESV
+633 AEASVSA
-640 PIPVQNGSKVIAG
+640 PIPVQNGNKVIAG
-653 TKLRLST
+653 TRLRLST

-698 TSTEDIKLAVNY
+698 TSTEDVKLAVNY

-719 LVLHEGTVYRSDG
+719 LVLGEGTVYRSDG

-765 KRIKGKVKVTTG
+765 KKIKGKVKVTTG

-796 KVEVEVESVYYT
+796 KVDVEVESVHYT
-808 IKYTQNGNPG
+808 IKYTQNGNSAAGDAP
-818 KADEY
+818 Y

-830 PTGSSNN
+830 PTSPTNN
-837 GVTVPTGGSI
+837 GTPVPTGGSI
-847 KCGETIRIV
+847 NCGETIRI
-856 LKQPHG
+856 KPDPKG
-862 ATKRILQSLT
+862 AKKILQSLT
-872 VKWKD
+872 VKVKD
-877 GPDENIYN
+877 EPDENIYT

-894 FVPHGDIVDIV
+894 YVPHGDIVDIV
-905 AEYVERT
+905 AEYVEKT
-912 FTVRYTNTDLEVRIG
+912 FAVRYTSPDLEVLVGG
-927 SDLEGAQELN
+927 SLEVAQALA
-937 PNVTGTYPGGTHV
+937 PNVTKTYPGGVYV
-950 YVRRKNLSANEAPKE
+950 YVRRKNLLADETANG
-965 LRVNGSKEDDVKEEM
+965 LLVNGVPVNDGLLKDEDG
-980 DYYYITLIKDI
+980 YYYIVLATDI
-991 HELEIPP
+991 HELNIPKKSLSP
-998 KPFSTGNVN
+998 GSVT
-1007 FESEVKEPGNATIS
+1007 FEYEVKEAGKADVD

-1029 TPLRLPPK
+1029 VPRQLFQG
-1037 VKIHKGAWLRVKL
+1037 VVIQNGAKLRVKL
-1050 SSLAPGYKFAC
+1050 SNLAPSYKYSC
-1061 FTVDGKVLEE
+1061 ITVDGKVLAG
-1071 VKSDNPDKDKPEIN
+1071 VNRIKDN
-1085 KILRRATNVYDLL
+1085 TYDLT
-1098 VPDVPT
+1098 VPPDVSEF
-1104 YKITVWVVKTQ
+1104 KITVWVVNTK
-1115 SIPGD
+1115 SITGD

-1128 EHGTIEMTDVTAS
+1128 EHGTIQMTDVTAT

-1151 YPTAPGSKFTVS
+1151 YPTEPGRRFTVS
-1163 ITPAAGYVKVR
+1163 ITPATGYVKVR

-1198 HFTVWAEFDLSGG
+1198 HFTVWAEFDLLGR

-1218 DNAEHGRLE
+1218 DNAEHGKLG
-1227 VKFGQRVLATG
+1227 VKFGNRSLEAG

-1260 SFKINGAELVKSTES
+1260 SFKINGAELLKSTES

-1291 LVAFEPVDSRFDRV
+1291 LVAFAPVDSRIDRV
-1305 EDVFGNVALMP
+1305 EDVFGDVALMP

-1328 GAAVRYQLLTTF
+1328 GAAVHYQLLTTF
-1340 GQQILEGNAT
+1340 GQQILEGNTT